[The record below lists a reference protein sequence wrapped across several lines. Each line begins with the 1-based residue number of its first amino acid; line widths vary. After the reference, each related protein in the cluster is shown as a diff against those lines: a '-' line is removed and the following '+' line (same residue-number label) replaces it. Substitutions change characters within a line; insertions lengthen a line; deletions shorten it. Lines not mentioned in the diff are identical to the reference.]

1 MGDNYRVPA
10 FIIIQ
15 SVTIVLIWSTSCLL
29 CMSSYVEYHVCD
41 RAIQVH
47 VYVECTLYFMFC
59 RAHPWYTV
67 AYFWRVIL
75 LACHVEHTNNGNTT
89 EIN

>member
-29 CMSSYVEYHVCD
+29 CMSSYMLSIMCV
-41 RAIQVH
+41 
-47 VYVECTLYFMFC
+47 
-59 RAHPWYTV
+59 
-67 AYFWRVIL
+67 
-75 LACHVEHTNNGNTT
+75 T
-89 EIN
+89 EQSKYMST